1 MKSLGSSYF
10 LILTIFCFFYLSAIA
25 DENELESNKKI
36 KKNKIEQKKD
46 GKYKERFERI
56 SEERKDHILS
66 EFDSNGDGELNDD
79 ERAVL
84 RQRMEKYRK
93 NK

>member
-1 MKSLGSSYF
+1 MKSLGRSYF
-10 LILTIFCFFYLSAIA
+10 LIFTIFCFFYLNSIA
-25 DENELESNKKI
+25 DDNRLESNKKI
-36 KKNKIEQKKD
+36 KKNKIEQKKE
-46 GKYKERFERI
+46 GKFKERFERI

-66 EFDSNGDGELNDD
+66 EFDSNGDGEINDD

>member
-1 MKSLGSSYF
+1 MKLLCSSYF
-10 LILTIFCFFYLSAIA
+10 LTLTIFCFFYFSAIA
-25 DENELESNKKI
+25 DDNRLESNKKI
-36 KKNKIEQKKD
+36 KKNKIEQKKE
-46 GKYKERFERI
+46 GKFKERFERI

-79 ERAVL
+79 EREVL
-84 RQRMEKYRK
+84 RKRMEKYRK

>member
-1 MKSLGSSYF
+1 MFERTISIRID
-10 LILTIFCFFYLSAIA
+10 LI
-25 DENELESNKKI
+25 NNVRSNKKI
-36 KKNKIEQKKD
+36 KKNKIEQKKED
-46 GKYKERFERI
+46 KYKERFERI

>member
-1 MKSLGSSYF
+1 MKSLRRSYF
-10 LILTIFCFFYLSAIA
+10 LIFTIFCFFYLSAIA
-25 DENELESNKKI
+25 DENGLDSNKKI
-36 KKNKIEQKKD
+36 KKNKIEQKKE
-46 GKYKERFERI
+46 GKFKERFERI

-66 EFDSNGDGELNDD
+66 EFDSNGDGELDD
-79 ERAVL
+79 NEKVEL

>member
-10 LILTIFCFFYLSAIA
+10 LIFTIFCFFYLSAIA
-25 DENELESNKKI
+25 DQNELESNKKI
-36 KKNKIEQKKD
+36 KKNKIEQKKE
-46 GKYKERFERI
+46 GKFKDRFERI

>member
-25 DENELESNKKI
+25 DKNGLESNKKI
-36 KKNKIEQKKD
+36 KKNKIEQKKED
-46 GKYKERFERI
+46 KYKERFERI

-66 EFDSNGDGELNDD
+66 EFDSNGDGELNDE
-79 ERAVL
+79 ERSVL

>member
-1 MKSLGSSYF
+1 MYDCYGISL
-10 LILTIFCFFYLSAIA
+10 
-25 DENELESNKKI
+25 DENGLGSNKKI
-36 KKNKIEQKKD
+36 KKNKIEQKKE
-46 GKYKERFERI
+46 GKFKERFERI